1 MRRKIFSIIGVV
13 LLILAVQGC
22 SSHPEKNLLERYFHA
37 ISLNDAQTMATMSLQ
52 PLKIEADSW
61 EIIQVSEE
69 SVNEA
74 SLPDLNKVELD
85 LKKQKDES
93 IGFTLDASD
102 ELDDAKFELENART
116 RNAKRAARKK
126 IDELQIKYDEI
137 YEKHKN
143 IQKQYNEAKAAAQ
156 KEEDI
161 SLFSLNPGD
170 ELPNIRD
177 FLGDMTAKEVDIEC
191 VMKDGTEKN
200 YRVFM
205 RKYVLKNEAAG
216 YTHRGRWIIT
226 KFEVLK

>member
-22 SSHPEKNLLERYFHA
+22 SSHPEQNLLERYFHA
-37 ISLNDAQTMATMSLQ
+37 IALNDAQTMATMSLQ

-69 SVNEA
+69 LVNEA
-74 SLPDLNKVELD
+74 FLPELNKVELD

-93 IGFTLDASD
+93 IVFTLDASD

-116 RNAKRAARKK
+116 RNAKRAAQKK

-156 KEEDI
+156 KEENI
-161 SLFSLNPGD
+161 SMFSLNAG

-177 FLGDMTAKEVDIEC
+177 FLGDMSAKEVDIKC
-191 VMKDGTEKN
+191 VLKDGTEKN

-205 RKYVLKNEAAG
+205 RKYVLKDEAAG
-216 YTHRGRWIIT
+216 ITRRGRWIIT

>member
-22 SSHPEKNLLERYFHA
+22 SSHPEKNLLKRYFHA

-52 PLKIEADSW
+52 PLRIEADSW

-69 SVNEA
+69 LVNEA
-74 SLPDLNKVELD
+74 SLPELNKVELD
-85 LKKQKDES
+85 FKKQKDES

-102 ELDDAKFELENART
+102 ELDDAKFKFENART
-116 RNAKRAARKK
+116 RNARRAAQKK

-143 IQKQYNEAKAAAQ
+143 IQKQYNETKAAAQ
-156 KEEDI
+156 QEEDI
-161 SLFSLNPGD
+161 SLFSLGAG
-170 ELPNIRD
+170 ELPNVRN

-191 VMKDGTEKN
+191 VLKDGTEKN

-205 RKYVLKNEAAG
+205 RRYVLKDENAG
-216 YTHRGRWIIT
+216 ITRRGRWIIT
-226 KFEVLK
+226 KFEVIK